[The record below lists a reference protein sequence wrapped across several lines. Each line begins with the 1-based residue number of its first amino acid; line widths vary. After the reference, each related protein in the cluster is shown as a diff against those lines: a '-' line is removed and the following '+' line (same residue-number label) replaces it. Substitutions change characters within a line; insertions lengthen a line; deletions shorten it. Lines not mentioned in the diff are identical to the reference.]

1 MSKSHRGL
9 IFKLFLK
16 SSQVQPKRAFLTI
29 AAIAWGALALLLLL
43 AFGEGLQ
50 RTMRSARAA
59 MGNNLAVIWPG
70 DTSRAWNGLPTGRP
84 LRIHIDDLEPL
95 RTQIQGH
102 AGFSGE
108 VRRWGL
114 ALTANGKTLSNQ
126 VTGAEAIFGEL
137 RNQIPAR
144 GGRFINDR
152 DVQDQRRVI
161 FLGDQLAKD
170 LFGTASCVG
179 RIVEVQNVPYTVIGV
194 LKHRLQM
201 GNYSGPAD
209 NRAVIPISTFRAQFG
224 QLLVEN
230 VLLRAPTP
238 EAMPALL
245 KQFRQVLGRRYQFD
259 PEDERVFGVW
269 DTVETNKVFGNV
281 ILGIKSFLAIIGFL
295 TLTVGGVGVA
305 NIMYAVV
312 KHRTKEIGVQM
323 ALGSRRSYV
332 IGPLVVESLSLTA
345 MGGAIGIAVGVGL
358 VELLAFVQSKANSDA
373 LEFLGAPTFSLG
385 VAFTTVSLLG
395 MIGFLAGFFPS
406 RRAVTIQPAVAL
418 RYE

>member
-1 MSKSHRGL
+1 MTAAGSGVVFR
-9 IFKLFLK
+9 LFLK

-50 RTMRSARAA
+50 RTMSSARAA

-70 DTSRAWNGLPTGRP
+70 DTSRPWNGLPTGRP
-84 LRIHIDDLEPL
+84 VQVNIDDLENL
-95 RTQIQGH
+95 RSQIQGH

-144 GGRFINDR
+144 GGRFINER
-152 DVQDQRRVI
+152 DVLEQRRVI

-170 LFGTASCVG
+170 LLGTTDCVG
-179 RIVEVQNVPYTVIGV
+179 RMIEVEDVPYTVIGV

-201 GNYSGPAD
+201 GNYSGPDD
-209 NRAVIPISTFRAQFG
+209 NRAVIPMSTFRAQFG
-224 QLLVEN
+224 QRRLEN
-230 VLLRAPTP
+230 LILRAPSP
-238 EAMPALL
+238 QAMPALL
-245 KQFRQVLGRRYQFD
+245 AQFRQVLARRFQFD
-259 PEDERVFGVW
+259 PKDERVFGIW

-281 ILGIKSFLAIIGFL
+281 ILGIKSFLAIIGVL

-312 KHRTKEIGVQM
+312 KERTRDIGVQM
-323 ALGSRRSYV
+323 ALGARPAW
-332 IGPLVVESLSLTA
+332 ITGPIVLEAVTYT
-345 MGGAIGIAVGVGL
+345 MIGGAIGI
-358 VELLAFVQSKANSDA
+358 LLAVLIVFGISFVPVEGNEA
-373 LEFLGAPTFSLG
+373 LQFLGKPTLSLEIG
-385 VAFTTVSLLG
+385 ILASAILG
-395 MIGFLAGFFPS
+395 LIGFFAGYIPA
-406 RRAVTIQPAVAL
+406 RRASRIDPAQTL

>member
-1 MSKSHRGL
+1 MSRSHRGL

-70 DTSRAWNGLPTGRP
+70 DTSRAWNGLPTGRS

-126 VTGAEAIFGEL
+126 VTGAEAIFGEM

-179 RIVEVQNVPYTVIGV
+179 RIVEVQSVPYTVIGV

-201 GNYSGPAD
+201 GNYSGPDD

-245 KQFRQVLGRRYQFD
+245 KQFRQVLARRYQFD
-259 PEDERVFGVW
+259 PEDERVFGIW
-269 DTVETNKVFGNV
+269 DTVETNKVFGKV

-312 KHRTKEIGVQM
+312 KERTRDIGVQM
-323 ALGSRRSYV
+323 ALGARPAW
-332 IGPLVVESLSLTA
+332 ITGPIVLEAVTYTLI
-345 MGGAIGIAVGVGL
+345 GGAIGI
-358 VELLAFVQSKANSDA
+358 LLAVLIVFGISFIPTEGNEA
-373 LEFLGAPTFSLG
+373 LQFLGKPTLSMNIGILASAILG
-385 VAFTTVSLLG
+385 L
-395 MIGFLAGFFPS
+395 IGFFAGYIPA
-406 RRAVTIQPAVAL
+406 RRAARIDPAQTL

>member
-1 MSKSHRGL
+1 MTAAGSGVVLR
-9 IFKLFLK
+9 LFLK
-16 SSQVQPKRAFLTI
+16 NSQVQPKRAFLTI

-50 RTMRSARAA
+50 RTMTSARAA

-70 DTSRAWNGLPTGRP
+70 DTSRPWNGLPTGRP
-84 LRIHIDDLEPL
+84 VQVNIDDLEIL
-95 RTQIQGH
+95 RSQIQGH

-114 ALTANGKTLSNQ
+114 ALTANGKTVSNQ

-144 GGRFINDR
+144 GGRFINER
-152 DVQDQRRVI
+152 DVLEQRRVI

-170 LFGTASCVG
+170 LFGTTDCVG
-179 RIVEVQNVPYTVIGV
+179 RVIEVEDVPYTVIGV

-201 GNYSGPAD
+201 GNYSGPDD
-209 NRAVIPISTFRAQFG
+209 NRAVIPMSTFRAQFG
-224 QLLVEN
+224 QRRLEN
-230 VLLRAPTP
+230 LILRAPSP
-238 EAMPALL
+238 QAMPALL
-245 KQFRQVLGRRYQFD
+245 AQFRQVLARRFQFD
-259 PEDERVFGVW
+259 PEDERVFGIW

-281 ILGIKSFLAIIGFL
+281 ILGIKSFLAIIGML

-312 KHRTKEIGVQM
+312 KERTRDIGVQM
-323 ALGSRRSYV
+323 ALGARPAW
-332 IGPLVVESLSLTA
+332 ITGPIVLEAVTYT
-345 MGGAIGIAVGVGL
+345 MIGGAIGI
-358 VELLAFVQSKANSDA
+358 LLAVLIVFGISFVPTEGNEA
-373 LEFLGAPTFSLG
+373 LQFLGKPTLSLEIG
-385 VAFTTVSLLG
+385 ILASAILG
-395 MIGFLAGFFPS
+395 LIGFFAGYIPA
-406 RRAVTIQPAVAL
+406 RRASRIDPAQTL